1 MLTCLVWSTLS
12 FSLIFSAHPSS
23 SALPLSYTLDY
34 TFNIFSSCISTLLS
48 LPSHCSQEDVKSLTA
63 HIVENYWKA
72 LEDVD
77 YVQTF
82 KGLKLRYEQ
91 QRERQDNPKLD
102 RWENRSCTTTSNVT
116 GDVMS
121 EVIFCVWV
129 CCAWFTVGVKC
140 PCHKASS
147 DKFTSFWRVPV
158 YLVCWNLF
166 SVRLTDLPRLLHVP
180 SQCGKCAN
188 RTNCT
193 QQLWMEFSSWGA
205 KCSFRGGLF

>member
-1 MLTCLVWSTLS
+1 MLTCLVWSSLS
-12 FSLIFSAHPSS
+12 FLLIFSAHHSS
-23 SALPLSYTLDY
+23 SALPLSYTLNY
-34 TFNIFSSCISTLLS
+34 TSFLLQYLLLLHLDTPLS

-102 RWENRSCTTTSNVT
+102 RWENRSCTTTSDVT

-121 EVIFCVWV
+121 DVLFCAQV

-140 PCHKASS
+140 PCHKVSS
-147 DKFTSFWRVPV
+147 DKYTLFWRVPI
-158 YLVCWNLF
+158 YLICWNLF
-166 SVRLTDLPRLLHVP
+166 SVRLTNLPRLLHFP
-180 SQCGKCAN
+180 SQRGKRAN

-193 QQLWMEFSSWGA
+193 WQN
-205 KCSFRGGLF
+205 